1 MLRLRP
7 YKPCDAQRITDWIT
21 DEYGFRQW
29 CADCYERYP
38 ISPEDMNRRYDS
50 ERDSDGSWAMTAFD
64 EGGPAGH
71 LIMRYPDER
80 RDTLRFGFVIVD
92 DKRRGMGLGR
102 EMLALAIKF
111 AFEMVGVERI
121 TLGVFANNTRARR
134 CYEACGFRA
143 VERPEREYY
152 ICLGERWDCVEMELR
167 REEYRPEKYA
177 EGEKL

>member
-1 MLRLRP
+1 
-7 YKPCDAQRITDWIT
+7 
-21 DEYGFRQW
+21 
-29 CADCYERYP
+29 
-38 ISPEDMNRRYDS
+38 
-50 ERDSDGSWAMTAFD
+50 
-64 EGGPAGH
+64 
-71 LIMRYPDER
+71 MRYPDER

-102 EMLALAIKF
+102 ELLALAIRF

-152 ICLGERWDCVEMELR
+152 ICFGERWDCVEMELR